1 MLTTNNHLLTQLSPD
16 DQALLE
22 PLAQEVELKQGHVL
36 YEPLQ
41 LVEYVHFFN
50 GGMSSEIAINRDG
63 HQIEVGCI
71 GHEGFSANFA
81 VLGVDRTPHRS
92 FMQAGT
98 TALRFPAAD
107 LRRAMRE
114 SETLSSLLLR
124 FTHVFMI
131 QVAATTLADG
141 RYKIEQRLARWLLM
155 SQDRL
160 GPELPLTHDFLG
172 LMLGV
177 RRPSVTDAL
186 HVLEGERAIS
196 TERALIK
203 IRNRS
208 KLEAFARDAYGAPE
222 AEYRRLIS
230 PDWPRS

>member
-141 RYKIEQRLARWLLM
+141 RYKIEQRPGALAADVAGQAGARTAAHARFPRPDARRAP
-155 SQDRL
+155 SQRH
-160 GPELPLTHDFLG
+160 GCPACS
-172 LMLGV
+172 
-177 RRPSVTDAL
+177 RRRTR
-186 HVLEGERAIS
+186 HKHR
-196 TERALIK
+196 T
-203 IRNRS
+203 
-208 KLEAFARDAYGAPE
+208 GADQDP
-222 AEYRRLIS
+222 
-230 PDWPRS
+230 